1 MADEEGREPASDPQ
15 DLERLLVCRQR
26 AGDFNGIVALYGPGA
41 GHPHGLGRLRMQ
53 WPAPIMEL
61 PAYAIGCMAAFWF
74 VERVRSVLSG
84 AS

>member
-1 MADEEGREPASDPQ
+1 
-15 DLERLLVCRQR
+15 
-26 AGDFNGIVALYGPGA
+26 
-41 GHPHGLGRLRMQ
+41 MQ

-84 AS
+84 TS

>member
-1 MADEEGREPASDPQ
+1 MFLVHSRGYSTGAHGLSTEGGR
-15 DLERLLVCRQR
+15 RQR
-26 AGDFNGIVALYGPGA
+26 DRGALGAPVLGILTVSAGA
-41 GHPHGLGRLRMQ
+41 GMQ

-74 VERVRSVLSG
+74 VERVGSVLSG